1 MPFSDAGDHVGKNAD
16 PHCGPQFSKK
26 IRRPEPFRTAYFF
39 WKNRSKTT
47 LRPSHAAAFPAL
59 LCDQAQE
66 NDGPS

>member
-1 MPFSDAGDHVGKNAD
+1 MPFSDAGDHVGKNAA

-26 IRRPEPFRTAYFF
+26 NTPPGAIPNGVFF
-39 WKNRSKTT
+39 WENRSKTT